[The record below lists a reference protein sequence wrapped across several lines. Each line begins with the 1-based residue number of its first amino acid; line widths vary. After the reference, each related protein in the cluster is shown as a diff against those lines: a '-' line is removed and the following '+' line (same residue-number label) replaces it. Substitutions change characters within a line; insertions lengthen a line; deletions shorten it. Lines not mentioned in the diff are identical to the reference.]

1 MVNATNLTES
11 ELIRL
16 GYEES
21 KLDIDRLQESEGAPY
36 CEECAEVGSVVQ
48 AEQMLYGSPLCWDC
62 FTEFHG

>member
-11 ELIRL
+11 ELIQL

-21 KLDIDRLQESEGAPY
+21 KIDIDKLQESEGAPY
-36 CEECAEVGSVVQ
+36 CVECAEHQVVVQ
-48 AEQMLYGSPLCWDC
+48 AEQMLYGSPLCWEY